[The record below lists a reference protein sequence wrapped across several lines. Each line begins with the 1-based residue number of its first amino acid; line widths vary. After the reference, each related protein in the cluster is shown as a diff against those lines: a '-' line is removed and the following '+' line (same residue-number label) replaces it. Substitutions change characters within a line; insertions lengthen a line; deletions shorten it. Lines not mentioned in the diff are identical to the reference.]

1 MRLNPWRTI
10 RNLTEELDEYKAQEK
25 NLRQAIAHC
34 HTDMKRQTV
43 EHNELRDQNFHLKME
58 VERLN
63 SRLINAVFRDPETGR
78 LLPKGTVPA

>member
-25 NLRQAIAHC
+25 RLRQAIAHC
-34 HTDMKRQTV
+34 HADMKRQTV

-78 LLPKGTVPA
+78 LLPRGQVA